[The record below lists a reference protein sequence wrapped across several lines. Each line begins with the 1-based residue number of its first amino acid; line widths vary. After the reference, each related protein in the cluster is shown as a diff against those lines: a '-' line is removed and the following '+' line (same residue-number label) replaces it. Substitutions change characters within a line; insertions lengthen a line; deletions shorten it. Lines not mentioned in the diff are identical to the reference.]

1 MKLKYTK
8 NATVQETIIIFN
20 QLIGIKKLENVTKFQ
35 LNIIKLNPRGY
46 KNTETWIVNTTVLMC
61 DGMGCPEGWGTK
73 NHISVIYILIYL
85 YTYILI

>member
-20 QLIGIKKLENVTKFQ
+20 QLIGIKKPENITKFQ

-46 KNTETWIVNTTVLMC
+46 KNTVTWIVNTTLLIC
-61 DGMGCPEGWGTK
+61 DGM
-73 NHISVIYILIYL
+73 S
-85 YTYILI
+85 